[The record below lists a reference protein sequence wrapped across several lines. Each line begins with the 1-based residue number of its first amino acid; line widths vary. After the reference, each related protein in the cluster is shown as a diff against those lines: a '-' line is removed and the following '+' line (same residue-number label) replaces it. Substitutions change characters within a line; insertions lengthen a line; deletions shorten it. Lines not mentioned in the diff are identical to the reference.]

1 MFVLIFWT
9 PEVLF
14 SLLTWTWARRVAPSL
29 RRLGSTCRRCL
40 LAPGGSLPV
49 FLSPPSRC
57 GALDALAGCDS
68 ASSAAFPWRMTSVGV
83 SVFGVATVCRFAS
96 RRPIAALV
104 GHVRLGPI
112 AVFLVVQT
120 SSLSACCVATR
131 SMLAWSCICLVHS
144 RSRSRRRLACLCCG
158 LQLSHRAVLGAQVVA
173 CLRRGRCGSAR
184 LGVALSAT
192 DSLVAVLGSAWRSWA
207 SMLGRSAPYP
217 LVLRCSASPVC
228 SFCSASLQPLL
239 LVVVAASAVGRRCSF
254 CCWSSLQLL
263 PLVVVAASAVG
274 RRCFFRT
281 ANQLGVLM
289 VPNRGVIAPFG
300 RNSAY

>member
-1 MFVLIFWT
+1 MRRLCVVSSCCCSVGLLCIVGVRSHFWT

-68 ASSAAFPWRMTSVGV
+68 ASSAAFPWRMTSVAV

-131 SMLAWSCICLVHS
+131 SLVLHLPCPLS
-144 RSRSRRRLACLCCG
+144 FSVSPQTRLFVMRPPAVASDCSWRSGRRLLAPWE
-158 LQLSHRAVLGAQVVA
+158 VWVGAA
-173 CLRRGRCGSAR
+173 RRG
-184 LGVALSAT
+184 T
-192 DSLVAVLGSAWRSWA
+192 
-207 SMLGRSAPYP
+207 
-217 LVLRCSASPVC
+217 
-228 SFCSASLQPLL
+228 FC
-239 LVVVAASAVGRRCSF
+239 
-254 CCWSSLQLL
+254 
-263 PLVVVAASAVG
+263 
-274 RRCFFRT
+274 
-281 ANQLGVLM
+281 
-289 VPNRGVIAPFG
+289 
-300 RNSAY
+300 Y